1 MVKNMF
7 FYDTPV
13 GKIAVCE
20 KDGKITDLCFDK
32 RTPHEAGYIV
42 RETEV
47 LREAGCQ
54 LEEYFLG
61 RRKVFNLPLM
71 LEGTE
76 FRNAVW
82 EALLTIPYGETRS
95 YKEIAQMIGNPNAC
109 RAVGQANNKNPI
121 SIIVPCHR
129 VIGSDGNLLGYG
141 AGLEIKE
148 YLLDFERRH
157 K

>member
-1 MVKNMF
+1 MTHRLEKLLFVKRLL
-7 FYDTPV
+7 T
-13 GKIAVCE
+13 KLQ
-20 KDGKITDLCFDK
+20 TS
-32 RTPHEAGYIV
+32 
-42 RETEV
+42 V
-47 LREAGCQ
+47 LIKELPTKPGILSGNRSPKGSGLPA
-54 LEEYFLG
+54 EEYFLG
-61 RRKVFNLPLM
+61 KRKVFGLPLN
-71 LEGTE
+71 LTGTK
-76 FRNAVW
+76 FMKAVW

-129 VIGSDGNLLGYG
+129 VIGSDGNLVGYG